1 MRNALVLT
9 SLFLCAGAAY
19 AEDPASVL
27 GHGFGSL
34 GCIDLKDP
42 DSKATCGARALSN
55 GTGCHGLSSQG
66 MRDKCL
72 DEALYPQSS
81 ASRSRT
87 AKAAQ
92 PTAPV
97 PALSSQRLVQPP
109 APLLTEGEAK
119 RLEEVLG
126 VNGSRR

>member
-1 MRNALVLT
+1 MRNALLLT
-9 SLFLCAGAAY
+9 SLFLCAGATH

-34 GCIDLKDP
+34 SCVDLKDP

-81 ASRSRT
+81 STRSHIAR
-87 AKAAQ
+87 AK
-92 PTAPV
+92 
-97 PALSSQRLVQPP
+97 PP
-109 APLLTEGEAK
+109 APVAAVVAK
-119 RLEEVLG
+119 PYLQPAAPALPEREVQRLEQVLG
-126 VNGSRR
+126 VDNAQP

>member
-1 MRNALVLT
+1 MHKTLLIA
-9 SLFLCAGAAY
+9 SLLLYGAA
-19 AEDPASVL
+19 AHAADPAEVL

-34 GCIDLKDP
+34 SCVDLQDP

-81 ASRSRT
+81 STRSHT
-87 AKAAQ
+87 AKARPA
-92 PTAPV
+92 APV
-97 PALSSQRLVQPP
+97 AQVSSKQAIEPP
-109 APLLTEGEAK
+109 APLLSEGEAK

>member
-1 MRNALVLT
+1 MHKTLLIA
-9 SLFLCAGAAY
+9 SLLLYGAA
-19 AEDPASVL
+19 AHAADPAEVL

-34 GCIDLKDP
+34 SCVDLQDP

-81 ASRSRT
+81 VNRSRPT
-87 AKAAQ
+87 RVKPAA
-92 PTAPV
+92 
-97 PALSSQRLVQPP
+97 PAVQVSGQQAMAPP
-109 APLLTEGEAK
+109 AALLSEGEAK
-119 RLEEVLG
+119 HLEEVLG